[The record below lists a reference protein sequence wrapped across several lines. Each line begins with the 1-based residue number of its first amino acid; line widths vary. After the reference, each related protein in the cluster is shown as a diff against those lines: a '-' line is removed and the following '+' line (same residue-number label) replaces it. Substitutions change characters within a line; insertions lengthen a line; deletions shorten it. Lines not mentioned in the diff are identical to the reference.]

1 LREEGRVNSVLLSAG
16 GIDDFLVYFAV
27 SLVLV
32 AAFLALYVRV
42 TPYRDFALIRD
53 GNLAAALS
61 LSGALLGFIVPLA
74 SAVAHSVSLLDMALW
89 GVVALVIQIA
99 AYLVARALLPA
110 IARDIP
116 AGRTASG
123 VFLGALSLGVGV
135 LNAAC
140 MTY

>member
-1 LREEGRVNSVLLSAG
+1 MQARSRGTPAGSCRTTLREEGRVNSVLLSAG

-61 LSGALLGFIVPLA
+61 LSGALLGFIVPL
-74 SAVAHSVSLLDMALW
+74 
-89 GVVALVIQIA
+89 VIQIA

-116 AGRTASG
+116 AGRSASG
-123 VFLGALSLGVGV
+123 VFLGALSLGLGV